1 MRSPMAELRQ
11 LTDAELE
18 RRQRELA
25 EEIFRL
31 RFQLALGQM
40 EGLKRYR
47 QARRELARV
56 KTLLTERQRARQA
69 AQEVSRGR

>member
-1 MRSPMAELRQ
+1 MGRAAEALRQ
-11 LTDAELE
+11 LGLAELE
-18 RRQRELA
+18 ARERELA

-40 EGLKRYR
+40 DGLKRYR

-56 KTLLTERQRARQA
+56 KTLLGERRRQGGERA
-69 AQEVSRGR
+69 G